1 MIAALSFPQ
10 IDPIAISLGPFAI
23 RWYALA
29 YIGGLLIAWWYCRW
43 LATRPPRDVGSEAFD
58 DFLLWATLGIVLG
71 GRLGY
76 VLFYKPGFYFAN
88 PLEIVMVWQGGMSFH
103 GGLLGVAVAEVAFAR
118 RRGISL
124 FALTDIVACAAPVGL
139 FLGRIANF
147 VNGELFGRQSDAPW
161 AVVFPSDVERLPRH
175 PSQLYE
181 AGLEGILLFLAL
193 YVLVRLRAL
202 EVSGLL
208 TGAFLIGYALA
219 RMAAELF
226 REPDAH
232 LGFLPGGVTMGQML
246 SLPMALAG
254 LGLVIWA
261 FRARARS

>member
-118 RRGISL
+118 RRGIPL

-226 REPDAH
+226 REPDVH
-232 LGFLPGGVTMGQML
+232 LGFLPGGVTMGQVL

-261 FRARARS
+261 FRARA